1 MTKKSQQR
9 SKGASR
15 QALPAG
21 SQSLFALKVFACGL
35 VCGVVV
41 CIGVQAFFLSPS
53 ESATTVAEKITAAT
67 ETHSATTAENENQ
80 RPELTFYET
89 LLNEEVEVP
98 EFEDLP
104 PRPKVI
110 SFLQAA
116 SFTTRED
123 AERSRAQLLL
133 LNFDVN
139 VTEFQTT
146 DATYYR
152 IIVGPFEGQSALA
165 KAQSTLLE
173 NGYYDTIPKRAE

>member
-1 MTKKSQQR
+1 MANKNQQR

-15 QALPAG
+15 QKQSAG
-21 SQSLFALKVFACGL
+21 SQSLFVLKVFAVGL
-35 VCGVVV
+35 VCGVLLS
-41 CIGVQAFFLSPS
+41 IGVQAFFLSPGD
-53 ESATTVAEKITAAT
+53 AKTTVAEAAPDT
-67 ETHSATTAENENQ
+67 SEPPASANIEEVNA

-116 SFTTRED
+116 SFRNRED
-123 AERSRAQLLL
+123 ADRARAQLLL

-139 VTEFQTT
+139 VTEFQST

-165 KAQSTLLE
+165 KAQSVLLE
-173 NGYYDTIPKRAE
+173 NGYYDTIPKRVE